1 MPGAFPTPRGF
12 DDHPRRLQPAQ
23 FHHQLDQYPL
33 GVLTAP
39 KPALRMHP
47 QVQGRFGHVNADDC
61 FRQRHVLH
69 SRCLWCRTPRTTLP
83 CNTGFVPSQLFGLAK
98 GKRRGDLAELR
109 HSMPQDETV
118 CRVLRFQ
125 DTRMGF
131 WDGMMGKIAK
141 FLSFPLISFH
151 LSRAVG
157 WTWGR
162 IERVLGEILVFLAGY

>member
-1 MPGAFPTPRGF
+1 MPGAFPTPPWLRSPRGF

-23 FHHQLDQYPL
+23 FHHQLGQYPL

-39 KPALRMHP
+39 KSALRMHP

-98 GKRRGDLAELR
+98 GKGRGDLAELR

-118 CRVLRFQ
+118 CRVRLIQ
-125 DTRMGF
+125 HTRMSGNRCEATLHKPCPTPKSNHVPTPTTAY
-131 WDGMMGKIAK
+131 GCR
-141 FLSFPLISFH
+141 LP
-151 LSRAVG
+151 
-157 WTWGR
+157 
-162 IERVLGEILVFLAGY
+162 RVRPPK